1 MFSLLRRVLIL
12 IGILTAFISTA
23 CSQQPRIR
31 LATLAP
37 KGTSFERLLLT
48 MGEQWAK
55 APEGGVSLVVYSDG
69 TMGSE
74 QQVIR
79 RMRVG
84 QLQAGMMTS
93 DGLAKID
100 PSVKA
105 LQEIPMMY
113 RSAAEADYVRTHMIA
128 GIEKRMEDH
137 GFVVV
142 AWSIAGFA
150 RLFSKQPALHPQD
163 FLRMKA
169 YVGADDLQEI
179 QILNSIGGHPVGL
192 DWTNTLTAL
201 QTGMVESVTTLP
213 VHALGAQFNTALS
226 HMLDVKWVPITGGI
240 VLTKKSWDALP
251 ASTRAAMKQAAD
263 SAAAEMER
271 ESLAEDTAAITAMQ
285 KHGLQVHPVSPEM
298 QREWDKFA
306 ADVLWPKIR
315 GPIVDADSFDQV
327 RRLVLEYRNQPG
339 HGQ

>member
-1 MFSLLRRVLIL
+1 M
-12 IGILTAFISTA
+12 
-23 CSQQPRIR
+23 
-31 LATLAP
+31 
-37 KGTSFERLLLT
+37 
-48 MGEQWAK
+48 AK

-79 RMRVG
+79 RMRLG

-179 QILNSIGGHPVGL
+179 QILNSIGGHPVASIGP
-192 DWTNTLTAL
+192 TLSLHCKPAW
-201 QTGMVESVTTLP
+201 S
-213 VHALGAQFNTALS
+213 
-226 HMLDVKWVPITGGI
+226 K
-240 VLTKKSWDALP
+240 ALP
-251 ASTRAAMKQAAD
+251 PSPCTPSEPSSTPP
-263 SAAAEMER
+263 
-271 ESLAEDTAAITAMQ
+271 SLTCSM
-285 KHGLQVHPVSPEM
+285 
-298 QREWDKFA
+298 
-306 ADVLWPKIR
+306 
-315 GPIVDADSFDQV
+315 
-327 RRLVLEYRNQPG
+327 
-339 HGQ
+339 